1 MQSNDSLPIPA
12 AVGGTYAGQLEQS
25 YILPSTKVPALHPF
39 HADEQN
45 HGSIQRLSLRGV
57 EASGKRDVADDVRK
71 YANAVMAFTG
81 LDDIAFGLVIS
92 EWKGVVH
99 AVAEEGPLSTSVKVF
114 GLNSVTDDQ
123 VSAHTDFVLYINPA
137 KQWRDERAKFVLELS
152 PDGESNSVSYDTQLI
167 PEPAVASIVHA
178 FESFMLGLQDEA
190 SDDSKQLLSI
200 TNFPPLSTPSQ
211 IPQDRDETF
220 SVLLHSD
227 FERRAAETPDQP
239 ALDFLHGGHH
249 TILSYAE
256 LDAASNTLAAQILE
270 QLGQPRKLQE
280 GRPDI
285 LPFYLPP
292 SPELYV
298 SYLGVLK
305 SGYGFCPLPLDAPE
319 ERLRDILDDLA
330 PRAVLG
336 SGAPETRPNALH
348 PLAWIDVTQVTQSH
362 SHPDKPP
369 VQINPAD
376 VAYVMYTSGST
387 GKPKGVQIQHHACT
401 CSIRSHAATLPL
413 STNPANPSRWFQ
425 FAASTFD
432 PSIMEIFVT
441 WSSGATLCSADRQ
454 LTLSDLEGT
463 VTALRATVMM
473 TTPSVA
479 SLLRPAKLPTL
490 RSLWTMGEAL
500 TRKVIEN
507 FAVTPAP
514 PHTSTN
520 NGNDGPT
527 GLANAYGPTE
537 ASINCT
543 LFPVPPRFR
552 GSVIGPAL
560 PTSSLFVLDPNT
572 QTPRPVPAGF
582 AGELAIGGPQLSKG
596 YLNRP
601 AETAAAF
608 VDSREYGRLYRTGD
622 RARLVWG
629 EDGNEV
635 FVEFLGRISA
645 GQVKLNGRRAELGEI
660 EGVLAEVPGV
670 KDVAVG
676 VAKKQG
682 GSAQVVALVVL
693 APGQRAGKTVEACRE
708 QARKRL
714 PDFMRPAYVEVV
726 AELPRLPSAKIDRKR
741 VAAIAQEVVEDAAA
755 AQVPVVVQQQHA
767 DSLGCAGAE
776 LFTLVQALIAEAV
789 GTDAAHVQAE
799 ANLFSLGLDSLRSM
813 ALLQRLREKLDVT
826 VSVAEIL
833 RCRTVAGV
841 AALLAEKQADA
852 SPSTAVILGERQRQL
867 EKFARNHKQDCAN
880 YLDLADDEVE
890 AVCPPTAT
898 QSGMLASFVRSLSKD
913 APCRTYIN
921 HSVFEIQ
928 EDADLDK
935 LKSAW
940 ESVLA
945 RHEAFRTVFVP
956 VDDDMAPFAQ
966 CILAPRSSKAQIIWG
981 VGDVLDTSG
990 QHINDALR
998 RIESEISLEDP
1009 PYKLTLLTSPTQRVI
1024 IVSLFHAI
1032 FDGGSF
1038 QLLLDEVDA
1047 EYRGETA
1054 PTRTSLRKAVDMH
1067 HLADHDQHGVF
1078 WSRYLEGLN
1087 PLPFPNLTG
1096 LRPEARTGLPQTHQ
1110 IESTVPLTQ
1119 LRDAAKAMGTSALA
1133 VLQAA
1138 WLVVLSGYTGSADN
1152 VVFGSVISGRFDK
1165 ELEVCMAPTFAT
1177 IPVRTPVTEMESI
1190 TFLEVARKLA
1200 QTNAE
1205 SLGHL
1210 QARIGSI
1217 TSASGQLPYDT
1228 LFAFQEFG
1236 VAGEESSIWKS
1247 INYPPM
1253 ANDFAV
1259 MIEVWPS
1266 SQGAITLKA
1275 TFTDAHLN
1283 QQGAD
1288 VMLAEL
1294 NDILQHILS
1303 HPDQPFV
1310 SGLSAPRASLLSTHP
1325 ASEAELRKVADDTS
1339 LLHSQLESHAR
1350 TNPDATALVFVTALD
1365 PTTEQIT
1372 WTYAELNQRASAFA
1386 AQLRARFGDLR
1397 GVYVPLCLE
1406 KSPALYV
1413 ALLGILKAGGAWC
1426 PVDPFFPARRRHDLI
1441 LRTQAPMVVVDAGKP
1456 DLADG
1461 IPRGVRKIEV
1471 NTLGEWTD
1479 PPALPG
1485 LTAEDA
1491 AATSLLQASPDDPAY
1506 LIWTSGTT
1514 GQPKGVPIHHRA
1526 AVASMTSLQRCVPSN
1541 ADGKQVRCMQFSQF
1555 TFDVFVQ
1562 DLFYTWGLGGAVV
1575 SSSRDN
1581 LLHSFAAL
1589 ATATGATHAHL
1600 TPAFAAGVPRESCPT
1615 LRVVTFI
1622 GEKLP
1627 QHVADDWGAGAGNDD
1642 GGDDDEGRSIIAFNT
1657 YGPAETTVVSTLAQ
1671 FAGPQADKRG
1681 GVAASNVG
1689 VPLPTLGTHVVH
1701 PRDPDRV
1708 VLRGAVGELALS
1720 GPQLAKGYLDTPAKT
1735 AAAFVWSA
1743 GLGCAVYRTGDEVRE
1758 LPDGSIDFVG
1768 RADDL
1773 VKLGGIRVELSEIE
1787 WALRGCEERV
1797 SQVAVQYL
1805 SRPDRVARVVVAYLA
1820 APGLARGKKKELV
1833 VSSSEAAE
1841 VARKAL
1847 EMARLELPEHMIPGV
1862 FLVVKEIPRTR
1873 SAKVDRDAL
1882 RVAYETVDLQAWEE
1896 LLNPSAVPSAVT
1908 HSAAAGRSEA
1918 ELFVMRKIQDLT
1930 GAKVEA
1936 MNRASK
1942 LAALGVDSI
1951 GALRL
1956 AARLKADGYSVS
1968 VADMMASSTVQ
1979 GLVTLVE
1986 KASSKSQEKT
1996 AGDRLQQFHSKW
2008 VPKLQEKGVLGKFQ
2022 VAPALPLQ
2030 ESLLSETMQNAESY
2044 WSNHAFELKGSVEPS
2059 EVLEAW
2065 TQVVHNNDILRTSFF
2080 PTAEFDDLLPDDST
2094 PSFLQVIHDDTLVD
2108 SRQISIAPGTFLDA
2122 AKQRASAIAADR
2134 QQTGFRSPLCA
2145 ITIFSDGFTSTL
2157 MLTLHHAIHDGP
2169 AMQYLFH
2176 DLERACLGRS
2186 ALPRPQ
2192 WRQALSLTPFVSS
2205 QNPQATLDFWKKEL
2219 DVFAGGDARTFPD
2232 LSGRRNTADTKPQ
2245 FLDYVIDLTESV
2257 ASLLELS
2264 RAIGA
2269 GSAVSAVR
2277 AAFGCTLAE
2286 YLESPAVFFGE
2297 TFSDRVIDPQLADA
2311 VGPLISVVPVPFHAE
2326 GSAREAIARQAAV
2339 VDESVKHRHVHPR
2352 TVKRLVNCQM
2362 SQPLYC
2368 AMFAY
2373 HPEDVGQEQ
2382 GESPVWRQLDEFI
2395 PLTVEHP
2402 IALNVEQKGG
2412 KLQCTFSALDS
2423 VMNGDQLELFA
2434 RQVDA
2439 LVSAMVQRPD
2449 HPVADLAEF
2458 FPKSLLSVAEP
2469 EVTDAIVKAPE
2480 LPPTYWLDHW
2490 ANEHPDWV
2498 ALEIASDISE
2508 DGVTSQSWSYRDVSL
2523 MSDRIAAF
2531 ISNNGLF
2538 NQMVAVCMGRSFI
2551 AYATVAAIWKS
2562 GNCYLPVAEDLPLE
2576 RQALLL
2582 RDSGSAMLFTD
2593 KASMSSLPAVSAD
2606 CRVVLVDDE
2615 DFESSLP
2622 QPLTTSPSSHPDDNS
2637 YLLYTSGSSGTPK
2650 GVLVSRGNLSAFTEA
2665 QSDFIC
2671 REVPSTPSLAG
2682 TGKYLAHASRAFDV
2696 HICEMVLAWR
2706 HGLAVVTAPTRAAL
2720 LDDLRLALVSLG
2732 VTHSGFVPSLL
2743 DQAGLE
2749 AKHVPQLRYLGVGGE
2764 KISQRIID
2772 EFAASDAI
2780 SLVNAYGPTEAT
2792 IGISSIN
2799 VSPQTNVR
2807 NIGKVVGNVRAHVFR
2822 PGTTQ
2827 YVKRGQ
2833 AGELCVTGDL
2843 VANGYHQR
2851 PDAKGFVEFD
2861 DGQRMYRTGDMVRL
2875 MADDCIEFLGRSDSQ
2890 AKVRGQRLELE
2901 EVSAAVAK
2909 CAGGA
2914 KVDVT
2919 SLVIPSP
2926 STGRPQLVTFISRAG
2941 MKPAK
2946 ADAAP
2951 PVFVVEE
2958 YREWAPRIVAGCKN
2972 VLPPYMVPSYIVPL
2986 TFIPIQIS
2994 GKADVRKLRAIYE
3007 AIPRAQLVGGKGAA
3021 QAGSVAV
3028 DTPAQRQLNAVETR
3042 VRDVLRTVVPFE
3054 LGEISPATNIFDLGI
3069 DSLNAIDL
3077 SIKLRKA
3084 GFTCSVADVLSRPLL
3099 SQLAEIP
3106 SNVQETQ
3113 AVVAQDHSESRK
3125 KLLALD
3131 AAFRAQNTNPKL
3143 PNAAIQAVRP
3153 CLPLQ
3158 ESLVAS
3164 SLNDDTKSL
3173 YVNHIVLKLAPSIDI
3188 ERLRDAWLDALAD
3201 VDILRTCFEQLDGTI
3216 VQVVL
3221 KPRAVTVP
3229 WDAVSRGS
3237 LSQKQREIS
3246 ADIIENIQVRPPY
3259 RLAITEGLLLISIHH
3274 SLYDAVSMNL
3284 ILGSV
3289 YAHYQGL
3296 SPQQQG
3302 DMEALYTYLLQHDLK
3317 EAQNF
3322 WKQYLQD
3329 FKPSYVSSKPRSE
3342 GQQLRIIEM
3351 ALSTKLSTLSKQASG
3366 AMATLTS
3373 LLEAVLGLT
3382 LAQSV
3387 GTDDVTIG
3395 RVLAGRAI
3403 PVPSA
3408 DTLIAPLVTTIPSR
3422 IRCDG
3427 QSTATVQDVIAA
3439 VHSNSTASLAHQH
3452 TPLRHIQRWAGCST
3466 PLFDVL
3472 YSFSRASSEETPA
3485 YASAWTEQ
3493 EGSGGMAADYPLAI
3507 EVVADASS
3515 DVVTLRAASTDAFG
3529 DEGKTRTLLEN
3540 IDLLVQASA
3549 AADVL
3554 KIADLHI
3561 HGAAR
3566 TTDSAASENQWDEDS
3581 WSSQAHVMRA
3591 AVAQLCGLAEHEVTK
3606 NASFFSLGL
3615 DSVTAIRF
3623 SKALKAAGLRVSSAD
3638 IMKHMSIGALENHLA
3653 LATQP
3658 NEKKQPVEAHQVPLP
3673 IPADVPKE
3681 DVLDVYPCT
3690 PLQTSMITQTLS
3702 SGSGKLYVHHHAA
3715 VLPSTI
3721 DVARLKD
3728 AWTQVVQSTDILR
3741 TSFHAAQSSRQFI
3754 GVVHEAAQP
3763 NWSEVEAAG
3772 SIARAIDDIVA
3783 AAVFPNEA
3791 DFRAPPLRAT
3801 LITSG
3806 EQKVLVI
3813 TLHHALYDGH
3823 SVPLIFADLAAAY
3836 HSQSIGSRP
3845 SFSAAARAI
3854 ATAQQTDNSY
3864 WSRRLAGY
3872 RKAALRDRPGAITDK
3887 LHTLDLALAPAAQDI
3902 LAACAALGI
3911 TLQTAALLAFGKA
3924 LATQLTG
3931 VRDVVFGHVLAGRD
3945 VEGVEDADAVVGP
3958 LFNTVPFRL
3967 RLEGLLATN
3976 GAVAGEIQREQAEGR
3991 SGQHEGLGEVTK
4003 AWRKATGETSER
4015 LFDALFVFT
4024 KTAPPPSEGDEEE
4037 LFRPWKPA
4045 DGENEFVPDDA
4056 DYPLNFEFEQGPSQ
4070 LVVRA
4075 SCRDRHLDRAGLQA
4089 FVAIFE
4095 AALEDVLTR
4104 PDRAAVAFPPA
4115 LKDLPVAAERVE
4127 KLDEG
4132 YEDVVPGHDLDAVR
4146 DVLAEVTQVPRE
4158 EIELSSNVYALGLD
4172 SIAAIQVV
4180 AFCRERG
4187 VAVSVTDILQGGT
4200 LGGIVRTLRQKK
4212 QKQKKAAAAAA
4223 AVDPSSSS
4231 SAKPKELV
4239 SRAVRFA
4246 AIDLLA
4252 VDPAA
4257 VEYVLPCLSGQV
4269 YHLAGWHNSGR
4280 TLFEPTW
4287 AFAARTKVDPER
4299 LKDAWWR
4306 LRQRHAI
4313 LRTCFAA
4320 VAGENVVQVAL
4331 KPEAV
4336 VRDYGFRQIETQDEF
4351 VPAVVEEVKAIAAK
4365 PSDLFTPPVC
4375 LCLLRSVEKDAVL
4388 LTFNHAT
4395 YDAWTMPLLLAELAA
4410 LYAGKDVLAPAP
4422 AFADFIAH
4430 ALSTTSD
4437 TQAAAAVQQH
4447 WQSYLRPASPTIL
4460 GSSSSPSSSSNTS
4473 TSSLPRQ
4480 TFVLLPSAIRGLTS
4494 LDTRCRQAGVALH
4507 ATLLLA
4513 IARVLARRTAAPN
4526 PTFGL
4531 YQVGRSGAF
4540 PRIDALSGPTLNLL
4554 PLVVRDALNI
4564 SAARGARGIQEDL
4577 GARLEYEQVDLR
4589 GVVDRS
4595 VEGGWRALGNVC
4607 VNLLWQRSPAAGGE
4621 KEGLE
4626 GVGLQL
4632 EPLRIGVPTDFAPK
4646 EKVLGR
4652 TAVDG
4657 IDGGWLRRENNLFVD
4672 VGRNEETD
4680 AIDVGVRYEGDGLAE
4695 AEIEWLVR
4703 EVAEELGRLV
4713 GAL

>member
-1 MQSNDSLPIPA
+1 MQSNGSLPIPE
-12 AVGGTYAGQLEQS
+12 AVGGTYAGQLEES
-25 YILPSTKVPALHPF
+25 YILPSTRVPALHPF
-39 HADEQN
+39 HSDEQN
-45 HGSIQRLSLRGV
+45 HGSIQRQSLRGI
-57 EASGKRDVADDVRK
+57 EALGKRDVADDVRK

-81 LDDIAFGLVIS
+81 LDDVAFGLVIG
-92 EWKGVVH
+92 EWKGVGH
-99 AVAEEGPLSTSVKVF
+99 AVAEEGPSSTSVKVF
-114 GLNSVTDDQ
+114 SLKPAADDQ
-123 VSAHTDFVLYINPA
+123 VSAHTDFVLHFNA
-137 KQWRDERAKFVLELS
+137 STQDQQWGDEKAKFVLELS
-152 PDGESNSVSYDTQLI
+152 PNGESDSVSYDTQLI
-167 PEPAVASIVHA
+167 PEPAIVSIVHG
-178 FESFMLGLQDEA
+178 FESFMYEETV
-190 SDDSKQLLSI
+190 DDIKQLLSI
-200 TNFPPLSTPSQ
+200 TNFPPLTTPPQ
-211 IPQDRDETF
+211 IPQDRDETP

-227 FERRAAETPDQP
+227 FERRAAETPDRP

-256 LDAASNTLAAQILE
+256 LDAAANTLAAQILE
-270 QLGQPRKLQE
+270 KLGQPRTGQE

-292 SPELYV
+292 SPELYI

-336 SGAPETRPNALH
+336 SGAAETRHNALH
-348 PLAWIDVTQVTQSH
+348 PLAWIDVTQVTQQTRA
-362 SHPDKPP
+362 HPAKPQA
-369 VQINPAD
+369 QINPAD

-413 STNPANPSRWFQ
+413 STNPDKPSRWFQ

-463 VTALRATVMM
+463 VTALGATVMM

-479 SLLRPAKLPTL
+479 ALLRPAKLPTL

-507 FAVTPAP
+507 FAAATA
-514 PHTSTN
+514 TAGSDS
-520 NGNDGPT
+520 DGPT

-560 PTSSLFVLDPNT
+560 PTSSLFVLDPSST
-572 QTPRPVPAGF
+572 TPRPVPAGF
-582 AGELAIGGPQLSKG
+582 AGELAIGGPQLSAG

-608 VDSREYGRLYRTGD
+608 VDSAAYGRLYRTGD

-629 EDGNEV
+629 EDGRGEV

-676 VAKKQG
+676 VAKH

-693 APGQRAGKTVEACRE
+693 APGCRAGKVVEACRE

-741 VAAIAQEVVEDAAA
+741 VAAIAQEVVEEAAA
-755 AQVPVVVQQQHA
+755 AQAPVAVQQPA
-767 DSLGCAGAE
+767 GSLGAGAE
-776 LFTLVQALIAEAV
+776 LFTLVQGLIAEAV

-813 ALLQRLREKLDVT
+813 ALLQRLREKLDVA

-833 RCRTVAGV
+833 QCRTAAGV

-852 SPSTAVILGERQRQL
+852 SPSTAVVLSERQRQL
-867 EKFARNHKQDCAN
+867 EGFARNHKQDCAN
-880 YLDLADDEVE
+880 YLELADDEVE
-890 AVCPPTAT
+890 AVYPPTAT

-966 CILAPRSSKAQIIWG
+966 CILAPHSRKAQITWG
-981 VGDVLDTSG
+981 VGDLPDTSG

-1009 PYKLTLLTSPTQRVI
+1009 PYKLTLLTSQTRRVI

-1067 HLADHDQHGVF
+1067 HFADHDQHGVF
-1078 WSRYLEGLN
+1078 WSRYLEGLS

-1119 LRDAAKAMGTSALA
+1119 LRDAAKVMGTSALA

-1210 QARIGSI
+1210 QAKIGSI

-1266 SQGAITLKA
+1266 SQDAITLKA

-1283 QQGAD
+1283 HQGAD
-1288 VMLAEL
+1288 VMLTEL

-1339 LLHSQLESHAR
+1339 LLHSQLESHAQS
-1350 TNPDATALVFVTALD
+1350 NPDATALVFVTALD
-1365 PTTEQIT
+1365 SSSGRITEQIT
-1372 WTYAELNQRASAFA
+1372 WTYASLDQRASAFA

-1456 DLADG
+1456 ELADG

-1471 NTLGEWTD
+1471 NNLGEWTD

-1491 AATSLLQASPDDPAY
+1491 AATSLLQATPDDPAY

-1589 ATATGATHAHL
+1589 ATATHATHAHL
-1600 TPAFAAGVPRESCPT
+1600 TPAFAAGVPRKSCPT

-1627 QHVADDWGAGAGNDD
+1627 QHVADDWGAGAGN
-1642 GGDDDEGRSIIAFNT
+1642 EGRSGSSIVAFNT

-1671 FAGPQADKRG
+1671 FAGPGADADGR
-1681 GVAASNVG
+1681 VAASNVG
-1689 VPLPTLGTHVVH
+1689 TALPTLGTHVVH

-1735 AAAFVWSA
+1735 AAAFVWSK

-1820 APGLARGKKKELV
+1820 APRLARGKKELV
-1833 VSSSEAAE
+1833 VLGPQAAE

-1873 SAKVDRDAL
+1873 SAKVDRDTL

-1896 LLNPSAVPSAVT
+1896 LLNPSAVASEVAPSP
-1908 HSAAAGRSEA
+1908 SAGRSEA

-1930 GAKVEA
+1930 GAKLEA

-2008 VPKLQEKGVLGKFQ
+2008 APKLQEKEVLGRFQ

-2044 WSNHAFELKGSVEPS
+2044 WSNHAFELKASIEPT

-2065 TQVVHNNDILRTSFF
+2065 TQVVRNNDILRTSFF

-2094 PSFLQVIHDDTLVD
+2094 PSFLQVIHDDTPVD
-2108 SRQISIAPGTFLDA
+2108 SQQISIASGTFLDA

-2145 ITIFSDGFTSTL
+2145 ITIFSDGATSTL

-2186 ALPRPQ
+2186 PPPRPQ
-2192 WRQALSLTPFVSS
+2192 WRQALSLTPFIAS
-2205 QNPQATLDFWKKEL
+2205 QNPQATLDFWKREL

-2232 LSGRRNTADTKPQ
+2232 LSGRRNTAADTKPQ
-2245 FLDYVIDLTESV
+2245 FLDCVIDLTESV

-2264 RAIGA
+2264 RTVGV

-2297 TFSDRVIDPQLADA
+2297 TFSDRVIDPALADA

-2373 HPEDVGQEQ
+2373 HPEDVEEGAK
-2382 GESPVWRQLDEFI
+2382 GESAVWRQLEEFI

-2423 VMNGDQLELFA
+2423 VMNRDHLELFA

-2469 EVTDAIVKAPE
+2469 EVTDAIFKAPE
-2480 LPPTYWLDHW
+2480 LPPTHWLDHW

-2508 DGVTSQSWSYRDVSL
+2508 DGVTSQSWTYREVSL

-2531 ISNNGLF
+2531 INSAGLF
-2538 NQMVAVCMGRSFI
+2538 RQMVAVCMGRSFI

-2593 KASMSSLPAVSAD
+2593 TASMSSLPAVSAD

-2622 QPLTTSPSSHPDDNS
+2622 QPLTTSPASHPDDNS

-2720 LDDLRLALVSLG
+2720 LDDLRLALVKLG
-2732 VTHSGFVPSLL
+2732 VTHSGFVLSLL

-2749 AKHVPQLRYLGVGGE
+2749 ARHVPQLRYLGVGGE

-2851 PDAKGFVEFD
+2851 PDAKGFVEFE
-2861 DGQRMYRTGDMVRL
+2861 GQRMYRTGDMVRL

-2941 MKPAK
+2941 MRPAR

-2958 YREWAPRIVAGCKN
+2958 YREWAPKIVAGCKN
-2972 VLPPYMVPSYIVPL
+2972 VLPPYMVPSYIIPL

-3028 DTPAQRQLNAVETR
+3028 DAPAQRQLNAVETR

-3054 LGEISPATNIFDLGI
+3054 LSEISPSTNIFDLGI

-3106 SNVQETQ
+3106 SSGQETQ
-3113 AVVAQDHSESRK
+3113 AVAAQDNSESRK

-3188 ERLRDAWLDALAD
+3188 QRLRDAWLDALSD

-3221 KPRAVTVP
+3221 KPRAVALP
-3229 WDAVSRGS
+3229 WENISHGP
-3237 LSQKQREIS
+3237 LSEKQKEIS
-3246 ADIIENIQVRPPY
+3246 ADIIDNIQVLPPY
-3259 RLAITEGLLLISIHH
+3259 RLATTEGLLLISIHH

-3289 YAHYQGL
+3289 YAHYEGL

-3317 EAQNF
+3317 EAENF
-3322 WKQYLQD
+3322 WKQYLQG
-3329 FKPSYVSSKPRSE
+3329 FRPSYVSSKPRSE
-3342 GQQLRIIEM
+3342 GQQLRIVEM
-3351 ALSTKLSTLSKQASG
+3351 ALSTKLSALSKQASR

-3427 QSTATVQDVIAA
+3427 QSAATVQDVIAA
-3439 VHSNSTASLAHQH
+3439 VHNNSTASLAHQH
-3452 TPLRHIQRWAGCST
+3452 TPLRHIQRWAGCAT

-3485 YASAWTEQ
+3485 YANAWTEQ

-3507 EVVADASS
+3507 EVVADSSS

-3549 AADVL
+3549 GADGL

-3566 TTDSAASENQWDEDS
+3566 ATDSTASEHQWDEDT
-3581 WSSQAHVMRA
+3581 WSTQAKVMRA
-3591 AVAQLCGLAEHEVTK
+3591 AIAQLCGLPEHEVTK

-3623 SKALKAAGLRVSSAD
+3623 SKALKATGLRVSSAD
-3638 IMKHMSIGALENHLA
+3638 IMKHMSIGALENHLT

-3658 NEKKQPVEAHQVPLP
+3658 NEKRQPVEAHQVPLP

-3681 DVLDVYPCT
+3681 DVADVYPCT
-3690 PLQTSMITQTLS
+3690 PLQASMITQTLS
-3702 SGSGKLYVHHHAA
+3702 LPTGKLYVHHHAA
-3715 VLPSTI
+3715 ALPSTI
-3721 DVARLKD
+3721 DVTRLKD

-3754 GVVHEAAQP
+3754 GVVHKAAQP
-3763 NWSEVEAAG
+3763 NWVEVEAAG
-3772 SIARAIDDIVA
+3772 SIARAIDDVVA

-3836 HSQSIGSRP
+3836 HSQSITSRP

-3854 ATAQQTDNSY
+3854 ATAQQTQGNENSY

-3872 RKAALRDRPGAITDK
+3872 RKAALRDRPGSSADDNGGK
-3887 LHTLDLALAPAAQDI
+3887 LHTIDLALAPASQSI

-3924 LATQLTG
+3924 LAAQLAG

-3976 GAVAGEIQREQAEGR
+3976 GAVAGGIQREQAEGR
-3991 SGQHEGLGEVTK
+3991 VGQHVGLGEVTK
-4003 AWRKATGETSER
+4003 LWRKETGETSER

-4024 KTAPPPSEGDEEE
+4024 KTAPPPSEGYEEE

-4045 DGENEFVPDDA
+4045 DGDNEFLPDDA
-4056 DYPLNFEFEQGPSQ
+4056 DYPLNFEFEQGAQQ

-4115 LKDLPVAAERVE
+4115 LKDLPVAAERVK
-4127 KLDEG
+4127 KLEDG
-4132 YEDVVPGHDLDAVR
+4132 FEDVLPGPVLDAVR
-4146 DVLAEVTQVPRE
+4146 DGLAEVTQVPRE
-4158 EIELSSNVYALGLD
+4158 EIELASNVYALGLD

-4212 QKQKKAAAAAA
+4212 KQKKAAAAA
-4223 AVDPSSSS
+4223 VDPSS

-4287 AFAARTKVDPER
+4287 AFVARAPVDPER

-4336 VRDYGFRQIETQDEF
+4336 ERDYGFREIETQGEF
-4351 VPAVVEEVKAIAAK
+4351 VRAVVEEVKAIAAR
-4365 PSDLFTPPVC
+4365 PSDLFTPPVR
-4375 LCLLRSVEKDAVL
+4375 LCLLRSAEKDAVL

-4437 TQAAAAVQQH
+4437 TQAAAAAVQQH
-4447 WQSYLRPASPTIL
+4447 WQNYLRPASPTIL
-4460 GSSSSPSSSSNTS
+4460 GSSSSSSSTS
-4473 TSSLPRQ
+4473 TSLPRQ
-4480 TFVLLPSAIRGLTS
+4480 TFVLIPSAIRNLAS
-4494 LDTRCRQAGVALH
+4494 LDQRCRQSGVALH

-4554 PLVVRDALNI
+4554 PLVVRDAVNI
-4564 SAARGARGIQEDL
+4564 AAAEGARGIQEDL
-4577 GARLEYEQVDLR
+4577 GGRLEFEQVDLR

-4595 VEGGWRALGNVC
+4595 VEGGWGRLGNVC
-4607 VNLLWQRSPAAGGE
+4607 VNLLWQRSPAAAAAAGGE
-4621 KEGLE
+4621 NGGEGLE
-4626 GVGLQL
+4626 L

-4680 AIDVGVRYEGDGLAE
+4680 AIDVGVRYEGEALEE
-4695 AEIEWLVR
+4695 AEIEGLVR
-4703 EVAEELGRLV
+4703 EMAEELGRLV
-4713 GAL
+4713 DAL

>member
-1 MQSNDSLPIPA
+1 
-12 AVGGTYAGQLEQS
+12 
-25 YILPSTKVPALHPF
+25 
-39 HADEQN
+39 
-45 HGSIQRLSLRGV
+45 
-57 EASGKRDVADDVRK
+57 
-71 YANAVMAFTG
+71 
-81 LDDIAFGLVIS
+81 
-92 EWKGVVH
+92 
-99 AVAEEGPLSTSVKVF
+99 
-114 GLNSVTDDQ
+114 
-123 VSAHTDFVLYINPA
+123 
-137 KQWRDERAKFVLELS
+137 
-152 PDGESNSVSYDTQLI
+152 
-167 PEPAVASIVHA
+167 
-178 FESFMLGLQDEA
+178 MLGLEDEI
-190 SDDSKQLLSI
+190 SDDNKQLLSI
-200 TNFPPLSTPSQ
+200 TNFPPLTTPPQ
-211 IPQDRDETF
+211 IPQDGNETP

-227 FERRAAETPDQP
+227 FERRAAETPDRP

-256 LDAASNTLAAQILE
+256 LDAAANTLAAEILE
-270 QLGQPRKLQE
+270 KLGQPRKQ
-280 GRPDI
+280 PDI

-292 SPELYV
+292 SPELYI

-336 SGAPETRPNALH
+336 SGAAATRPNALH
-348 PLAWIDVTQVTQSH
+348 PLAWIDVTQVTQKKTPD
-362 SHPDKPP
+362 HPTAKPQT
-369 VQINPAD
+369 QINSAD

-413 STNPANPSRWFQ
+413 STNAAKPSRWFQ

-441 WSSGATLCSADRQ
+441 WSSGATLCSAARQ
-454 LTLSDLEGT
+454 LALSDLEGT
-463 VTALRATVMM
+463 ATALAATVMM
-473 TTPSVA
+473 ATPSVA
-479 SLLRPAKLPTL
+479 ALLRLARLPAL

-500 TRKVIEN
+500 TRKVVEN
-507 FAVTPAP
+507 FAAASTTT
-514 PHTSTN
+514 TSP
-520 NGNDGPT
+520 NGNDVDGGPI

-543 LFPVPPRFR
+543 LLPVPPSFR
-552 GSVIGPAL
+552 GSVIGAPL
-560 PTSSLFVLDPNT
+560 PTSSLFVLDPASTN
-572 QTPRPVPAGF
+572 PVPAGF
-582 AGELAIGGPQLSKG
+582 AGELAIGGPQLSAG

-608 VDSREYGRLYRTGD
+608 VESEAFGRVYRTGD

-629 EDGNEV
+629 QGGEV

-660 EGVLAEVPGV
+660 EGVVAGV
-670 KDVAVG
+670 EGVRDVAVG
-676 VAKKQG
+676 VATQG
-682 GSAQVVALVVL
+682 GSAQVVVALVVL
-693 APGQRAGKTVEACRE
+693 APGCRAGRTVEACRE

-755 AQVPVVVQQQHA
+755 AVAAQAQAPAGVTQAV
-767 DSLGCAGAE
+767 DGGSLGAGSE
-776 LFTLVQALIAEAV
+776 LFTLVQGLIAEAV
-789 GTDAAHVQAE
+789 GTDAARVRAE

-813 ALLQRLREKLDVT
+813 ALLQRLREELDVS

-833 RCRTVAGV
+833 QCRTAAGV
-841 AALLAEKQADA
+841 AALLAEKQANA
-852 SPSTAVILGERQRQL
+852 SSSTAGANVVVLGERQRQL
-867 EKFARNHKQDCAN
+867 ERFARNHKQDCAN

-890 AVCPPTAT
+890 AVYPPTAT

-921 HSVFEIQ
+921 HSVFEVQ

-940 ESVLA
+940 ESVLT

-966 CILAPRSSKAQIIWG
+966 CILAPHSTKAQITWG
-981 VGDVLDTSG
+981 VGDLPDTSG

-998 RIESEISLEDP
+998 GIESDISLEDP
-1009 PYKLTLLTSPTQRVI
+1009 AYRLTLLTSPTQRVI

-1054 PTRTSLRKAVDMH
+1054 PPRTSVRKAVDMH
-1067 HLADHDQHGVF
+1067 HLADHDQHGAF

-1138 WLVVLSGYTGSADN
+1138 WLVVLSGYTGSANN

-1165 ELEVCMAPTFAT
+1165 DLEVCMAPTFAT

-1190 TFLEVARKLA
+1190 TFVEVARKLA

-1210 QARIGSI
+1210 QAKIGSI

-1283 QQGAD
+1283 LQGAD
-1288 VMLAEL
+1288 VMLTEL

-1325 ASEAELRKVADDTS
+1325 ASEAELQRVADDTS

-1350 TNPDATALVFVTALD
+1350 TNPAATALVFVTALD
-1365 PTTEQIT
+1365 PTIEQIT
-1372 WTYAELNQRASAFA
+1372 WTYAELDRRAAAFA

-1413 ALLGILKAGGAWC
+1413 ELLGVLKAGGAWC
-1426 PVDPFFPARRRHDLI
+1426 PVDPFFPARRRRDLI
-1441 LRTQAPMVVVDAGKP
+1441 LRTKAPMVVVDAGKP
-1456 DLADG
+1456 ELADG

-1479 PPALPG
+1479 PPALPL
-1485 LTAEDA
+1485 LTTTTADDE
-1491 AATSLLQASPDDPAY
+1491 AATALLQASPDDPAY

-1526 AVASMTSLQRCVPSN
+1526 AVASMTSLQRLVP
-1541 ADGKQVRCMQFSQF
+1541 DGGKQVRCMQFSQF

-1575 SSSRDN
+1575 SSTRAT

-1600 TPAFAAGVPRESCPT
+1600 TPAFAAGVPRKSCPT

-1627 QHVADDWGAGAGNDD
+1627 QHVADDWGGNDDDD
-1642 GGDDDEGRSIIAFNT
+1642 GGDDDEGSSQGITAFNT
-1657 YGPAETTVVSTLAQ
+1657 YGPAETTVVSTLQQ
-1671 FAGPQADKRG
+1671 FSGPTANQLI
-1681 GVAASNVG
+1681 AASNVG
-1689 VPLPTLGTHVVH
+1689 TALPTLGTHVVH

-1743 GLGCAVYRTGDEVRE
+1743 ALGCALYRTGDEVRE

-1787 WALRGCEERV
+1787 WALMKGAACHGDDVVR
-1797 SQVAVQYL
+1797 QVAVQYL

-1820 APGLARGKKKELV
+1820 APKLGVGSGGGGGLV
-1833 VSSSEAAE
+1833 VLGRRAAE
-1841 VARKAL
+1841 VAGMAL

-1862 FLVVKEIPRTR
+1862 FLVVREIPRTR

-1896 LLNPSAVPSAVT
+1896 MLNPSAVASEAAP
-1908 HSAAAGRSEA
+1908 SAAAGRSEA

-2008 VPKLQEKGVLGKFQ
+2008 APKLQEKGVLGRFQ
-2022 VAPALPLQ
+2022 VTPALPLQ

-2044 WSNHAFELKGSVEPS
+2044 WSNHAFELKASVEPA

-2065 TQVVHNNDILRTSFF
+2065 AQVVRNNDILRTSFF
-2080 PTAEFDDLLPDDST
+2080 PTAEFDGLMPDDST
-2094 PSFLQVIHDDTLVD
+2094 PSFLQVIHDNTPVD
-2108 SRQISIAPGTFLDA
+2108 SKQISISPGSFLDSA
-2122 AKQRASAIAADR
+2122 RKRASAIAADR
-2134 QQTGFRSPLCA
+2134 QQTGFRSPLSA
-2145 ITIFSDGFTSTL
+2145 ITIFDGGATSTL

-2186 ALPRPQ
+2186 SVPRPQ
-2192 WRQALSLTPFVSS
+2192 WRHALSLTPFIASS

-2219 DVFAGGDARTFPD
+2219 DVFSGGGDARTFPD

-2245 FLDYVIDLTESV
+2245 FLDCTINLTESV
-2257 ASLLELS
+2257 SSLLSLS

-2326 GSAREAIARQAAV
+2326 GTAREAMARQAAV
-2339 VDESVKHRHVHPR
+2339 VDESIKHRHVHPR
-2352 TVKRLVNCQM
+2352 TVKRLVNCQP

-2373 HPEDVGQEQ
+2373 HPEDVDE
-2382 GESPVWRQLDEFI
+2382 GEEEEESAVWRQLEGFI
-2395 PLTVEHP
+2395 PLAVEHP
-2402 IALNVEQKGG
+2402 IALNVEQRGG
-2412 KLQCTFSALDS
+2412 KLRCTFSARDS
-2423 VMNGDQLELFA
+2423 VMNRDHLELFA

-2469 EVTDAIVKAPE
+2469 EVTDAIVAAPK
-2480 LPPTYWLDHW
+2480 LPPTHWLDHW

-2498 ALEIASDISE
+2498 ALEIASHISE
-2508 DGVTSQSWSYRDVSL
+2508 DGVVSQSWTYREVSL

-2531 ISNNGLF
+2531 ISSNGLF

-2551 AYATVAAIWKS
+2551 AYATVAGIWKS

-2593 KASMSSLPAVSAD
+2593 TASMSSLPAVSAD
-2606 CRVVLVDDE
+2606 CRVVLVDDP
-2615 DFESSLP
+2615 DFELQLP
-2622 QPLTTSPSSHPDDNS
+2622 PQRLDTAPPPASHPDDHS

-2671 REVPSTPSLAG
+2671 RAVPATRALGGS
-2682 TGKYLAHASRAFDV
+2682 GKYLAHASRAFDV

-2706 HGLAVVTAPTRAAL
+2706 HGLAVVTAPRSML
-2720 LDDLRLALVSLG
+2720 LDDLRLALTSLA

-2749 AKHVPQLRYLGVGGE
+2749 AKHVPRLRYLGVGGE

-2772 EFAASDAI
+2772 EFAKGEGEVA
-2780 SLVNAYGPTEAT
+2780 LVNAYGPTEAT

-2799 VSPQTNVR
+2799 VTPQTNVR

-2827 YVKRGQ
+2827 YVKRAQ

-2843 VANGYHQR
+2843 VANGYHRR
-2851 PDAKGFVEFD
+2851 PDAKGFVEFE
-2861 DGQRMYRTGDMVRL
+2861 GQRMYRTGDMVRL

-2909 CAGGA
+2909 CAGA
-2914 KVDVT
+2914 QVDVT

-2941 MKPAK
+2941 MRPAR

-2951 PVFVVEE
+2951 PVFAVDE
-2958 YREWAPRIVAGCKN
+2958 YREWAPKIVAGCKN
-2972 VLPPYMVPSYIVPL
+2972 VLPPYMVPSYIIPL

-3028 DTPAQRQLNAVETR
+3028 DASAQRQLNAVETR

-3099 SQLAEIP
+3099 SQLALIP
-3106 SNVQETQ
+3106 SNEQETQ
-3113 AVVAQDHSESRK
+3113 AVVARDNSESRK
-3125 KLLALD
+3125 KLLALED
-3131 AAFRAQNTNPKL
+3131 AFRAQNTNPKL

-3188 ERLRDAWLDALAD
+3188 QRLRDAWLDALAD
-3201 VDILRTCFEQLDGTI
+3201 VDVLRTCFEQLDGTI

-3221 KPRAVTVP
+3221 KPRAVALP
-3229 WDAVSRGS
+3229 WEDISGNSS
-3237 LSQKQREIS
+3237 LSGTQKEIS
-3246 ADIIENIQVRPPY
+3246 ADIIENIQIRPPY
-3259 RLAITEGLLLISIHH
+3259 RLATTEGLLMISIHH

-3284 ILGSV
+3284 ILSSV
-3289 YAHYQGL
+3289 YAHYEGL
-3296 SPQQQG
+3296 SLQQQG
-3302 DMEALYTYLLQHDLK
+3302 DMDALYSYLLQHDLK
-3317 EAQNF
+3317 EAEAF
-3322 WKQYLQD
+3322 WKQYLQN
-3329 FKPSYVSSKPRSE
+3329 FRPSYVSSKPRSD
-3342 GQQLRIIEM
+3342 GQQLRIVEM
-3351 ALSTKLSTLSKQASG
+3351 ALSTKLSALSKQASR

-3387 GTDDVTIG
+3387 GTDDVTVG

-3408 DTLIAPLVTTIPSR
+3408 DALIAPLVTTIPSR

-3427 QSTATVQDVIAA
+3427 QSATTVQDVIAA
-3439 VHSNSTASLAHQH
+3439 VHHNSTASLAHQH

-3472 YSFSRASSEETPA
+3472 YSFSRASSEETAA

-3507 EVVADASS
+3507 EVVADSSS
-3515 DVVTLRAASTDAFG
+3515 DNVTLRAASTDAFG

-3549 AADVL
+3549 GADGL

-3566 TTDSAASENQWDEDS
+3566 ASDSAASEQQWDEDT
-3581 WSSQAHVMRA
+3581 WSPQAQVMRA

-3623 SKALKAAGLRVSSAD
+3623 SKALKATGLRVSSAD
-3638 IMKHMSIGALENHLA
+3638 IMKHTSIGALENHLS
-3653 LATQP
+3653 LTTTTQP
-3658 NEKKQPVEAHQVPLP
+3658 DEKKKKPAAELHEIVALP
-3673 IPADVPKE
+3673 IPADVPQD
-3681 DVLDVYPCT
+3681 DVADVYPCT
-3690 PLQTSMITQTLS
+3690 PLQTSMVAQTLS
-3702 SGSGKLYVHHHAA
+3702 SPAGRLYVHHHAA
-3715 VLPSTI
+3715 ALPSAI
-3721 DVARLKD
+3721 DVARLKA
-3728 AWTQVVQSTDILR
+3728 AWTQVVTHTDILR
-3741 TSFHAAQSSRQFI
+3741 TSFHAVPSSRQYI
-3754 GVVHEAAQP
+3754 GVVHKAAQP
-3763 NWSEVEAAG
+3763 NWSEVEAVE

-3783 AAVFPNEA
+3783 AAVFPDEA
-3791 DFRAPPLRAT
+3791 DFRTPPLRAT
-3801 LITSG
+3801 LIKDGG
-3806 EQKVLVI
+3806 EQKKVLVI

-3836 HSQSIGSRP
+3836 HGQSIAGRP

-3854 ATAQQTDNSY
+3854 AAAQQTQGNENSY
-3864 WSRRLAGY
+3864 WSRRLSGY
-3872 RKAALRDRPGAITDK
+3872 RKAPLAIRPGRGASPDDENR
-3887 LHTLDLALAPAAQDI
+3887 LHTLDLALAPATESI
-3902 LAACAALGI
+3902 LAACAALGV

-3924 LATQLTG
+3924 LAAQLVG

-3967 RLEGLLATN
+3967 RLDGLLATN
-3976 GAVAGEIQREQAEGR
+3976 GAVAGEIQREQAEGLR
-3991 SGQHEGLGEVTK
+3991 AGQHVGLGKVTK
-4003 AWRKATGETSER
+4003 AWRRETGETSER

-4024 KTAPPPSEGDEEE
+4024 KTAATSPEGEEEE
-4037 LFRPWKPA
+4037 LFRPWKPEE
-4045 DGENEFVPDDA
+4045 GEEEQFVPDDA
-4056 DYPLNFEFEQGPSQ
+4056 DYPLNFEFEQGPSR
-4070 LVVRA
+4070 LVARA

-4104 PDRAAVAFPPA
+4104 PGRAAVAFPPA
-4115 LKDLPVAAERVE
+4115 LKDLPIVAAAATQVQRE
-4127 KLDEG
+4127 LDDDDG
-4132 YEDVVPGHDLDAVR
+4132 FEDVAPGPDLDAVR
-4146 DVLAEVTQVPRE
+4146 DGLAEVTQVPRDE
-4158 EIELSSNVYALGLD
+4158 VELAANVYALGLD

-4187 VAVSVTDILQGGT
+4187 VVVSVTDILQGGT
-4200 LGGIVRTLRQKK
+4200 LGGIVRTLRQRKT
-4212 QKQKKAAAAAA
+4212 KQKKAA
-4223 AVDPSSSS
+4223 VQRRSSK
-4231 SAKPKELV
+4231 AELV
-4239 SRAVRFA
+4239 GRAVRFA

-4299 LKDAWWR
+4299 LKDAWWM

-4313 LRTCFAA
+4313 LRTCFAV
-4320 VAGENVVQVAL
+4320 VAGENAVQVAL

-4336 VRDYGFRQIETQDEF
+4336 ERDYGFRQLDARKGDEF
-4351 VPAVVEEVKAIAAK
+4351 VPAVVEEVKAIAAR
-4365 PSDLFTPPVC
+4365 PSDLFTPPVR
-4375 LCLLRSVEKDAVL
+4375 LCLMRSAGKDAVL

-4395 YDAWTMPLLLAELAA
+4395 YDAWTMPLLLAELAE
-4410 LYAGKDVLAPAP
+4410 LYSGKELPPVP

-4430 ALSTTSD
+4430 ALSTSGE
-4437 TQAAAAVQQH
+4437 QAAAVRQH
-4447 WQSYLRPASPTIL
+4447 WQQYLRPASATIL
-4460 GSSSSPSSSSNTS
+4460 GSSNQTTTTTTTS
-4473 TSSLPRQ
+4473 SSLPRQ
-4480 TFVLLPSAIRGLTS
+4480 TFVTSLSAIRNLAA
-4494 LDTRCRQAGVALH
+4494 LDQRCRQSGVALH
-4507 ATLLLA
+4507 TTLLLA
-4513 IARVLARRTAAPN
+4513 IARVLARHTAAPN

-4531 YQVGRSGAF
+4531 YQVGRSGSF

-4554 PLVVRDALNI
+4554 PLVVRDALTV
-4564 SAARGARGIQEDL
+4564 SAAEGARGIQEDL
-4577 GARLEYEQVDLR
+4577 GRRLEWEQVHLR

-4595 VEGGWRALGNVC
+4595 VEGGWKGLGNVC
-4607 VNLLWQRSPAAGGE
+4607 VNLLWQRGPPAGE
-4621 KEGLE
+4621 KVGRGQQGL
-4626 GVGLQL
+4626 GL

-4646 EKVLGR
+4646 EKVRGR

-4657 IDGGWLRRENNLFVD
+4657 IDGGWLRRENSLFVD

-4680 AIDVGVRYEGDGLAE
+4680 AIDVGVRYEGGALGE
-4695 AEIEWLVR
+4695 AEIEGLVR
-4703 EVAEELGRLV
+4703 EVAEELVRLV
-4713 GAL
+4713 DAL

>member
-1 MQSNDSLPIPA
+1 
-12 AVGGTYAGQLEQS
+12 
-25 YILPSTKVPALHPF
+25 
-39 HADEQN
+39 
-45 HGSIQRLSLRGV
+45 
-57 EASGKRDVADDVRK
+57 
-71 YANAVMAFTG
+71 
-81 LDDIAFGLVIS
+81 
-92 EWKGVVH
+92 
-99 AVAEEGPLSTSVKVF
+99 
-114 GLNSVTDDQ
+114 
-123 VSAHTDFVLYINPA
+123 
-137 KQWRDERAKFVLELS
+137 
-152 PDGESNSVSYDTQLI
+152 
-167 PEPAVASIVHA
+167 
-178 FESFMLGLQDEA
+178 MLGLE
-190 SDDSKQLLSI
+190 DDRKQMLSI
-200 TNFPPLSTPSQ
+200 TNFPPLTTPPQ
-211 IPQDRDETF
+211 IPQDGIQTP

-227 FERRAAETPDQP
+227 FERRAAETPDRP

-256 LDAASNTLAAQILE
+256 LDAAANTLAAEILE
-270 QLGQPRKLQE
+270 KLGQPRKQ
-280 GRPDI
+280 PDI

-292 SPELYV
+292 SPELYI

-336 SGAPETRPNALH
+336 SGAAETRPNALH
-348 PLAWIDVTQVTQSH
+348 SLAWIDVTQVVTQQMPA
-362 SHPDKPP
+362 HPAQPP
-369 VQINPAD
+369 IQINPAD
-376 VAYVMYTSGST
+376 VAYIMYTSGST

-413 STNPANPSRWFQ
+413 STNPDKPSRWFQ

-463 VTALRATVMM
+463 VTALGATVMM

-507 FAVTPAP
+507 FAAVTPASP
-514 PHTSTN
+514 PTPSPTTN
-520 NGNDGPT
+520 VDGDGPL

-560 PTSSLFVLDPNT
+560 PTSSLFVLDPASS
-572 QTPRPVPAGF
+572 TPTPVPAGF

-608 VDSREYGRLYRTGD
+608 VESEAFGRVYRTGD

-629 EDGNEV
+629 EGGEV

-660 EGVLAEVPGV
+660 EGVVAGVEGV

-676 VAKKQG
+676 VAKQ

-693 APGQRAGKTVEACRE
+693 APGCRAGRTVEACRE
-708 QARKRL
+708 QARKLL

-755 AQVPVVVQQQHA
+755 QAPAVSQPVG
-767 DSLGCAGAE
+767 SLGAGSE
-776 LFTLVQALIAEAV
+776 LFTLVQGLIAEAV
-789 GTDAAHVQAE
+789 GTDAAQVPAE

-813 ALLQRLREKLDVT
+813 ALLQRLREKLDVS

-833 RCRTVAGV
+833 QCRTAAGV
-841 AALLAEKQADA
+841 AALLAEKQADV
-852 SPSTAVILGERQRQL
+852 SPSTAVVLGERQRQL

-880 YLDLADDEVE
+880 YLDLANDEVE
-890 AVCPPTAT
+890 AVYPPTAT

-921 HSVFEIQ
+921 HSLFEIQ

-940 ESVLA
+940 ESVLT

-966 CILAPRSSKAQIIWG
+966 CILAPHSSKVQITWG
-981 VGDVLDTSG
+981 VGDVPDTSG
-990 QHINDALR
+990 QNINDALG
-998 RIESEISLEDP
+998 RIESEISLEEP
-1009 PYKLTLLTSPTQRVI
+1009 PYRLTLLTSPTQRVI

-1047 EYRGETA
+1047 EYRGKTA
-1054 PTRTSLRKAVDMH
+1054 PVRTSLRKAVDMH
-1067 HLADHDQHGVF
+1067 HLANHDQHGVF

-1177 IPVRTPVTEMESI
+1177 IPVRTPVTEMSSI
-1190 TFLEVARKLA
+1190 TFVEVARKLS

-1210 QARIGSI
+1210 QAKIGSI

-1288 VMLAEL
+1288 VMLTEL
-1294 NDILQHILS
+1294 NDILHHILS

-1310 SGLSAPRASLLSTHP
+1310 SGLSAPRASLISTHP

-1339 LLHSQLESHAR
+1339 LLHSQLESHAW
-1350 TNPDATALVFVTALD
+1350 TNPSATALVFVTGLE
-1365 PTTEQIT
+1365 PSIEQIT
-1372 WTYAELNQRASAFA
+1372 WSYSELNQRASAFA

-1413 ALLGILKAGGAWC
+1413 TLLGILKAGGAWC
-1426 PVDPFFPARRRHDLI
+1426 PIDPFFPARRRHDLI

-1456 DLADG
+1456 ELLADG
-1461 IPRGVRKIEV
+1461 SIPRGVRKIEV

-1479 PPALPG
+1479 PAALPG
-1485 LTAEDA
+1485 LTTEEEA
-1491 AATSLLQASPDDPAY
+1491 ASLQPTPDSPAY

-1526 AVASMTSLQRCVPSN
+1526 AVASMTSLQRLVPASSTTPL
-1541 ADGKQVRCMQFSQF
+1541 RCMQFSQF

-1575 SSSRDN
+1575 SAARDVM
-1581 LLHSFAAL
+1581 LYSFAAL
-1589 ATATGATHAHL
+1589 ATATHATHAHL
-1600 TPAFAAGVPRESCPT
+1600 TPAFAAGVPRASCPT

-1627 QHVADDWGAGAGNDD
+1627 QHVADDWSG
-1642 GGDDDEGRSIIAFNT
+1642 EGIVAFNT

-1671 FAGPQADKRG
+1671 FAGPGADSR
-1681 GVAASNVG
+1681 VAASNVG
-1689 VPLPTLGTHVVH
+1689 VALPTLGTHVVN
-1701 PRDPDRV
+1701 PRDPNQL

-1720 GPQLAKGYLDTPAKT
+1720 GPQLARGYLDTPEKT
-1735 AAAFVWSA
+1735 AAAFVWSE

-1787 WALRGCEERV
+1787 WALRGCHSEV
-1797 SQVAVQYL
+1797 AQVAVQYL

-1820 APGLARGKKKELV
+1820 APKLAVGSSELV
-1833 VSSSEAAE
+1833 VMGPQAAE

-1896 LLNPSAVPSAVT
+1896 MLNPSAVASEAVPS
-1908 HSAAAGRSEA
+1908 SAAAGRSEA

-2008 VPKLQEKGVLGKFQ
+2008 APKLQEKGVLGRFQ

-2044 WSNHAFELKGSVEPS
+2044 WSNHAFELKGSVEPA
-2059 EVLEAW
+2059 EVFEAW
-2065 TQVVHNNDILRTSFF
+2065 AQVVRNNDILRTSFF
-2080 PTAEFDDLLPDDST
+2080 PTAEFDDLMPDEST
-2094 PSFLQVIHDDTLVD
+2094 PSFLQVIHDDTPVD
-2108 SRQISIAPGTFLDA
+2108 SKQISISPGSFLDA
-2122 AKQRASAIAADR
+2122 AKKRASAIAADR
-2134 QQTGFRSPLCA
+2134 QQTGFRTPLSA
-2145 ITIFSDGFTSTL
+2145 ITIFDDGATSTL

-2186 ALPRPQ
+2186 SVPRPQ
-2192 WRQALSLTPFVSS
+2192 WRQALSLTPFIAA
-2205 QNPQATLDFWKKEL
+2205 QNPQATLAFWKKEL
-2219 DVFAGGDARTFPD
+2219 DIFSGGDARTFPD
-2232 LSGRRNTADTKPQ
+2232 LSGRRNTAADTKPQ
-2245 FLDYVIDLTESV
+2245 FLDCTIDLTESV
-2257 ASLLELS
+2257 SSLLALS
-2264 RAIGA
+2264 RTIGA

-2352 TVKRLVNCQM
+2352 TVKRLVNCQP

-2373 HPEDVGQEQ
+2373 HPEDVEEGVVQ
-2382 GESPVWRQLDEFI
+2382 GKEESAVWRQLDEFI

-2402 IALNVEQKGG
+2402 IALNVEQRGG
-2412 KLQCTFSALDS
+2412 RLQCTFSALDS
-2423 VMNGDQLELFA
+2423 VMNRDHLELFA

-2439 LVSAMVQRPD
+2439 LVTAMVQRPD

-2480 LPPTYWLDHW
+2480 LPPTHWLDHW
-2490 ANEHPDWV
+2490 ADEHPDWV

-2508 DGVTSQSWSYRDVSL
+2508 DGVASQSWTYNDVSL

-2531 ISNNGLF
+2531 ISRAGLF
-2538 NQMVAVCMGRSFI
+2538 RQMVAVCMGRSFI

-2593 KASMSSLPAVSAD
+2593 TASMSSLPAVSAD

-2622 QPLTTSPSSHPDDNS
+2622 ASRLEQQQQPSNSHPDDNS

-2671 REVPSTPSLAG
+2671 REVPDTRRLGG

-2720 LDDLRLALVSLG
+2720 LDDLRLALVKLG

-2749 AKHVPQLRYLGVGGE
+2749 AQHVPQLRYLGVGGE

-2772 EFAASDAI
+2772 EFAKSKEVA
-2780 SLVNAYGPTEAT
+2780 LVNAYGPTEAT

-2799 VSPQTNVR
+2799 VTLQTNVR

-2822 PGTTQ
+2822 PGTTA

-2851 PDAKGFVEFD
+2851 PDAKGFVEYE
-2861 DGQRMYRTGDMVRL
+2861 GERMYRTGDMVRL

-2909 CAGGA
+2909 CAGA
-2914 KVDVT
+2914 QVDVT

-2941 MKPAK
+2941 MKPAR

-2972 VLPPYMVPSYIVPL
+2972 VLPPYMVPSYIIPL

-3028 DTPAQRQLNAVETR
+3028 DASAQRQLNAAETR

-3054 LGEISPATNIFDLGI
+3054 PGEISPATNIFDLGI

-3106 SNVQETQ
+3106 SSGQETQ
-3113 AVVAQDHSESRK
+3113 AVVAQDNSESRK
-3125 KLLALD
+3125 KLQALD
-3131 AAFRAQNTNPKL
+3131 AAFRAQNNNPKL
-3143 PNAAIQAVRP
+3143 PNASIQAIRP

-3188 ERLRDAWLDALAD
+3188 RRLRDSWLDSLAD

-3221 KPRAVTVP
+3221 KPRAVALP
-3229 WDAVSRGS
+3229 WNDISHGS
-3237 LSQKQREIS
+3237 LSEKQKEIS

-3259 RLAITEGLLLISIHH
+3259 RLATTEGLLMISIHH

-3284 ILGSV
+3284 ILSSV
-3289 YAHYQGL
+3289 YAHYEGL

-3317 EAQNF
+3317 EAETF

-3329 FKPSYVSSKPRSE
+3329 FRPSYISSKPRSE
-3342 GQQLRIIEM
+3342 GQQLRIVELS
-3351 ALSTKLSTLSKQASG
+3351 LSTKLSSLSKQASR

-3403 PVPSA
+3403 PVPSTDA
-3408 DTLIAPLVTTIPSR
+3408 LIAPLVTTIPSR

-3427 QSTATVQDVIAA
+3427 QSAATVQDVIAA
-3439 VHSNSTASLAHQH
+3439 VHNNSTASLAHQH

-3472 YSFSRASSEETPA
+3472 YSFSRAASEEIPA

-3507 EVVADASS
+3507 EVVADSSS

-3549 AADVL
+3549 AADGL

-3566 TTDSAASENQWDEDS
+3566 TTNSAASDNQWDEDT
-3581 WSSQAHVMRA
+3581 WSPQAQVMRA
-3591 AVAQLCGLAEHEVTK
+3591 SVAQLCGLPQHEVTK

-3638 IMKHMSIGALENHLA
+3638 IMKHTSIGALENHLS

-3658 NEKKQPVEAHQVPLP
+3658 IEKKKSVEAPEAALP

-3681 DVLDVYPCT
+3681 DVADVYPCT
-3690 PLQTSMITQTLS
+3690 PLQASMITQTLS
-3702 SGSGKLYVHHHAA
+3702 SPTGKLYVHHHAA
-3715 VLPSTI
+3715 ALPSTI

-3728 AWTQVVQSTDILR
+3728 AWTQVVTHTDILR
-3741 TSFHAAQSSRQFI
+3741 TSFHAVPSSRQYI
-3754 GVVHEAAQP
+3754 GVVHKAAQP
-3763 NWSEVEAAG
+3763 NWIEVEDAQ
-3772 SIARAIDDIVA
+3772 SITGAIDNIVA
-3783 AAVFPNEA
+3783 AAVFPAES
-3791 DFRAPPLRAT
+3791 DFHAPPLRAT
-3801 LITSG
+3801 LITAGGG
-3806 EQKVLVI
+3806 EQKEKEKVLVI

-3836 HSQSIGSRP
+3836 HGQSIAASRP
-3845 SFSAAARAI
+3845 SFSAVACAI
-3854 ATAQQTDNSY
+3854 ASAQQQGEHVY

-3872 RKAALRDRPGAITDK
+3872 RKAALRDRPGASSDNGDK
-3887 LHTLDLALAPAAQDI
+3887 LHTLDLALAPPSQSI
-3902 LAACAALGI
+3902 LAACASLGI

-3924 LATQLTG
+3924 LAAQLVG

-3976 GAVAGEIQREQAEGR
+3976 GAVAGQIQREQAESR
-3991 SGQHEGLGEVTK
+3991 SGQHVGLSEVTK
-4003 AWRKATGETSER
+4003 SWRKDTGETSER

-4024 KTAPPPSEGDEEE
+4024 KTAPPPPPSEGEEQ
-4037 LFRPWKPA
+4037 LFRPWQP
-4045 DGENEFVPDDA
+4045 ENDSLPDDDVA
-4056 DYPLNFEFEQGPSQ
+4056 DYPLNFEFEQGSSHL
-4070 LVVRA
+4070 LVHA
-4075 SCRDRHLDRAGLQA
+4075 SSRDRHLDRAGLQA

-4104 PDRAAVAFPPA
+4104 PDRAAVAFPPK
-4115 LKDLPVAAERVE
+4115 LKDLPVAAERVAKE
-4127 KLDEG
+4127 LEEDG
-4132 YEDVVPGHDLDAVR
+4132 GFEDVLPGPDLDAVR
-4146 DVLAEVTQVPRE
+4146 DGLAEVTQVPRD
-4158 EIELSSNVYALGLD
+4158 EIALVSNVYALGLD

-4187 VAVSVTDILQGGT
+4187 VVVSVTDILQGGT
-4200 LGGIVRTLRQKK
+4200 LGGIVRTLRQKT
-4212 QKQKKAAAAAA
+4212 QKKAAAAAA
-4223 AVDPSSSS
+4223 AAVELSSSS
-4231 SAKPKELV
+4231 SSPAKPEELV
-4239 SRAVRFA
+4239 SRPVRFA

-4287 AFAARTKVDPER
+4287 AFAARTAVDPER
-4299 LKDAWWR
+4299 LQDAWAQ
-4306 LRQRHAI
+4306 LRRRHAI

-4320 VAGENVVQVAL
+4320 VAGGENVVQVAL

-4336 VRDYGFRQIETQDEF
+4336 ERDYGFRAIETEGEF
-4351 VPAVVEEVKAIAAK
+4351 VPAVVEEVKAIAAR
-4365 PSDLFTPPVC
+4365 PSDLFTPPVRM
-4375 LCLLRSVEKDAVL
+4375 CLLRSKEAGGRDAVL

-4410 LYAGKDVLAPAP
+4410 LYAGKDNVLAPAP

-4430 ALSTTSD
+4430 ALSTSSSD
-4437 TQAAAAVQQH
+4437 MQAVQQH
-4447 WQSYLRPASPTIL
+4447 WQQYLQPASPTIF
-4460 GSSSSPSSSSNTS
+4460 GTSSSSSSSLNPR
-4473 TSSLPRQ
+4473 SLPRQ
-4480 TFVLLPSAIRGLTS
+4480 TFVTSLSAIRGLTS
-4494 LDTRCRQAGVALH
+4494 LDTRCRAAGVALH

-4513 IARVLARRTAAPN
+4513 IARVLARHTNAAN

-4531 YQVGRSGAF
+4531 YQVGRSASF
-4540 PRIDALSGPTLNLL
+4540 SRIEALSGPTLNLL
-4554 PLVVRDALNI
+4554 PMVVRDAVDV
-4564 SAARGARGIQEDL
+4564 SAAEGARRIQEDL
-4577 GARLEYEQVDLR
+4577 GRRLEFEQVDLKAIAER
-4589 GVVDRS
+4589 N
-4595 VEGGWRALGNVC
+4595 GWMGLGNVC
-4607 VNLLWQRSPAAGGE
+4607 VNLLWQRANAAGAAGGE
-4621 KEGLE
+4621 GEEEGLE
-4626 GVGLQL
+4626 L

-4646 EKVLGR
+4646 EKVRGR

-4672 VGRNEETD
+4672 VGRNEEAD
-4680 AIDVGVRYEGDGLAE
+4680 AIDVGVRYEGEALGE
-4695 AEIEWLVR
+4695 AEIEGLVR

-4713 GAL
+4713 DAL

>member
-256 LDAASNTLAAQILE
+256 LDAAANTLAAQILE
-270 QLGQPRKLQE
+270 QLGQPRKQQE

-413 STNPANPSRWFQ
+413 STNPDKPSRWFQ

-479 SLLRPAKLPTL
+479 ALLRPAKLPTL

-507 FAVTPAP
+507 FAVVVPTTPSAANDDE
-514 PHTSTN
+514 H
-520 NGNDGPT
+520 DGPT

-543 LFPVPPRFR
+543 LFPVPRGFR

-560 PTSSLFVLDPNT
+560 PTSSLFVLDPSST
-572 QTPRPVPAGF
+572 TPRPVPAGF

-676 VAKKQG
+676 VAKH
-682 GSAQVVALVVL
+682 GSKV
-693 APGQRAGKTVEACRE
+693 VEACRE

-755 AQVPVVVQQQHA
+755 QAPVVVQRPA
-767 DSLGCAGAE
+767 GSLGGAGAE
-776 LFTLVQALIAEAV
+776 LFTLVQGLIADAV

-813 ALLQRLREKLDVT
+813 ALLQRLREKLDVP

-833 RCRTVAGV
+833 QCRTAAGV

-852 SPSTAVILGERQRQL
+852 SPSTAVLLDERQH
-867 EKFARNHKQDCAN
+867 E
-880 YLDLADDEVE
+880 EVE
-890 AVCPPTAT
+890 AVYPPTAT

-928 EDADLDK
+928 EDADLDRLK
-935 LKSAW
+935 LAW
-940 ESVLA
+940 ESILT

-966 CILAPRSSKAQIIWG
+966 CILAPHSSKAQVTWE
-981 VGDVLDTSG
+981 VGDVPDTSS

-998 RIESEISLEDP
+998 RIESDISLEDP

-1054 PTRTSLRKAVDMH
+1054 PHRTSLRKAVDMH
-1067 HLADHDQHGVF
+1067 HLADHDQHGLF
-1078 WSRYLEGLN
+1078 WSRYLEGLS

-1165 ELEVCMAPTFAT
+1165 DLEVCMAPTFAT

-1190 TFLEVARKLA
+1190 TFLDVARKLA
-1200 QTNAE
+1200 QANAE

-1288 VMLAEL
+1288 VMLTEL

-1310 SGLSAPRASLLSTHP
+1310 SGLSAPRVSLLSTHP

-1456 DLADG
+1456 ELADG

-1471 NTLGEWTD
+1471 NNLGQWTD

-1575 SSSRDN
+1575 SSTRDN

-1589 ATATGATHAHL
+1589 ATATRATHAHL
-1600 TPAFAAGVPRESCPT
+1600 TPAFAAGVPRKSCPT

-1627 QHVADDWGAGAGNDD
+1627 QHVADDWGAGGNDD
-1642 GGDDDEGRSIIAFNT
+1642 GGDSSSSSSIIAFNT
-1657 YGPAETTVVSTLAQ
+1657 LTAAQ
-1671 FAGPQADKRG
+1671 RA
-1681 GVAASNVG
+1681 VAASNVG
-1689 VPLPTLGTHVVH
+1689 VALPTLGTHVVH

-1743 GLGCAVYRTGDEVRE
+1743 GLGCAVYRTGDE
-1758 LPDGSIDFVG
+1758 
-1768 RADDL
+1768 
-1773 VKLGGIRVELSEIE
+1773 LGGIRVELSEIE
-1787 WALRGCEERV
+1787 WALRGCEER
-1797 SQVAVQYL
+1797 
-1805 SRPDRVARVVVAYLA
+1805 
-1820 APGLARGKKKELV
+1820 
-1833 VSSSEAAE
+1833 AAE
-1841 VARKAL
+1841 VARKTL

-1862 FLVVKEIPRTR
+1862 FLVVREIPRTR
-1873 SAKVDRDAL
+1873 SAK
-1882 RVAYETVDLQAWEE
+1882 AWEE
-1896 LLNPSAVPSAVT
+1896 LLNPSAVASEVAPSP
-1908 HSAAAGRSEA
+1908 SAGRSEA

-2008 VPKLQEKGVLGKFQ
+2008 APKLQEKGVLGRF
-2022 VAPALPLQ
+2022 
-2030 ESLLSETMQNAESY
+2030 QNAESY
-2044 WSNHAFELKGSVEPS
+2044 WSNHAFELKASIEPT

-2065 TQVVHNNDILRTSFF
+2065 AQVVRNNDILRTSFF
-2080 PTAEFDDLLPDDST
+2080 PTAEFDDLLPDDSA
-2094 PSFLQVIHDDTLVD
+2094 PSFLQVIHDDTHVD
-2108 SRQISIAPGTFLDA
+2108 SQQISIAPGTFLDA

-2145 ITIFSDGFTSTL
+2145 ITIFDDGTTSTL

-2169 AMQYLFH
+2169 AMH
-2176 DLERACLGRS
+2176 
-2186 ALPRPQ
+2186 
-2192 WRQALSLTPFVSS
+2192 LTPFISA
-2205 QNPQATLDFWKKEL
+2205 QNPQPTLDFWKKEL

-2232 LSGRRNTADTKPQ
+2232 LSGRRNTAADTKPQ
-2245 FLDYVIDLTESV
+2245 FLDCVIDLTESV

-2269 GSAVSAVR
+2269 GSAVSA
-2277 AAFGCTLAE
+2277 
-2286 YLESPAVFFGE
+2286 
-2297 TFSDRVIDPQLADA
+2297 TFSDRVIDPALADA
-2311 VGPLISVVPVPFHAE
+2311 VGPLISVVP
-2326 GSAREAIARQAAV
+2326 AAV

-2352 TVKRLVNCQM
+2352 TVKRLVNCQP

-2373 HPEDVGQEQ
+2373 HPEDVGQEE

-2423 VMNGDQLELFA
+2423 VMNRDQLELFA

-2439 LVSAMVQRPD
+2439 L
-2449 HPVADLAEF
+2449 
-2458 FPKSLLSVAEP
+2458 SLLSVAEP

-2480 LPPTYWLDHW
+2480 LPPTHWLDHW

-2498 ALEIASDISE
+2498 ALEIARDISE
-2508 DGVTSQSWSYRDVSL
+2508 DGVTSQSWTYKD
-2523 MSDRIAAF
+2523 
-2531 ISNNGLF
+2531 
-2538 NQMVAVCMGRSFI
+2538 MVALCMGRSFI

-2622 QPLTTSPSSHPDDNS
+2622 QPLTTSPASHPDDNS

-2671 REVPSTPSLAG
+2671 REVPSTPLLGG

-2720 LDDLRLALVSLG
+2720 LDDLRLAL
-2732 VTHSGFVPSLL
+2732 
-2743 DQAGLE
+2743 AGLE
-2749 AKHVPQLRYLGVGGE
+2749 AKHVPKLRYLGVGGE

-2799 VSPQTNVR
+2799 
-2807 NIGKVVGNVRAHVFR
+2807 
-2822 PGTTQ
+2822 

-2861 DGQRMYRTGDMVRL
+2861 DGQRMYRTGDM
-2875 MADDCIEFLGRSDSQ
+2875 

-2901 EVSAAVAK
+2901 EVSAAVAN
-2909 CAGGA
+2909 
-2914 KVDVT
+2914 
-2919 SLVIPSP
+2919 
-2926 STGRPQLVTFISRAG
+2926 RAG

-2958 YREWAPRIVAGCKN
+2958 YREWAPRIVAGW
-2972 VLPPYMVPSYIVPL
+2972 
-2986 TFIPIQIS
+2986 
-2994 GKADVRKLRAIYE
+2994 KADVRKLRAIYE

-3221 KPRAVTVP
+3221 KPRAVALP
-3229 WDAVSRGS
+3229 WDNISHGP
-3237 LSQKQREIS
+3237 LSKKQKEIS
-3246 ADIIENIQVRPPY
+3246 ADIIDNIQVLPPY
-3259 RLAITEGLLLISIHH
+3259 RLATTEGLLLISIHH

-3284 ILGSV
+3284 ILSSV

-3317 EAQNF
+3317 EAESF

-3329 FKPSYVSSKPRSE
+3329 FRPSYVSSKPRSE
-3342 GQQLRIIEM
+3342 GQQLRIVEM
-3351 ALSTKLSTLSKQASG
+3351 ALSNKLSALSKQASR

-3373 LLEAVLGLT
+3373 LLEAVLGLI

-3422 IRCDG
+3422 IRCDS
-3427 QSTATVQDVIAA
+3427 QSVATVQDVIAA
-3439 VHSNSTASLAHQH
+3439 VHNNSTASLAHQH
-3452 TPLRHIQRWAGCST
+3452 TPLRHIQRWAGCAT

-3472 YSFSRASSEETPA
+3472 YSFSRASSEETLA
-3485 YASAWTEQ
+3485 YANAWTEQ

-3507 EVVADASS
+3507 EVVADSSS
-3515 DVVTLRAASTDAFG
+3515 DVVTLRAASTDVFG

-3549 AADVL
+3549 AADGL

-3566 TTDSAASENQWDEDS
+3566 TIDSAASENQWDEDT
-3581 WSSQAHVMRA
+3581 WSPQAQVMRS

-3638 IMKHMSIGALENHLA
+3638 IMKHMSIGALENHLT

-3673 IPADVPKE
+3673 IPADVPKD
-3681 DVLDVYPCT
+3681 DVLDVFPCT

-3715 VLPSTI
+3715 ALPSTI

-3763 NWSEVEAAG
+3763 NWSEVEAAE

-3783 AAVFPNEA
+3783 AAVFPAEA
-3791 DFRAPPLRAT
+3791 DFRTPPLRAT

-3806 EQKVLVI
+3806 EQKVLVV

-3902 LAACAALGI
+3902 LAARAALGI

-4045 DGENEFVPDDA
+4045 DGEKEFVPDDA

-4104 PDRAAVAFPPA
+4104 PDRAAVAFPPG
-4115 LKDLPVAAERVE
+4115 LKDLPVAAAERVE
-4127 KLDEG
+4127 KL
-4132 YEDVVPGHDLDAVR
+4132 EDGFEDMVPGPDLDAVR
-4146 DVLAEVTQVPRE
+4146 DGLAEVTQVPRE
-4158 EIELSSNVYALGLD
+4158 EVELASNVYALGLD

-4187 VAVSVTDILQGGT
+4187 VVVSVTDILQGGT
-4200 LGGIVRTLRQKK
+4200 LGGIVRTLRQKNK
-4212 QKQKKAAAAAA
+4212 KQKKAAAAA
-4223 AVDPSSSS
+4223 AVDPSSSP
-4231 SAKPKELV
+4231 AKPKELV

-4257 VEYVLPCLSGQV
+4257 VD
-4269 YHLAGWHNSGR
+4269 GR

-4287 AFAARTKVDPER
+4287 AFVARSPVDPER

-4336 VRDYGFRQIETQDEF
+4336 KRDYGFRQLDAGQGEF
-4351 VPAVVEEVKAIAAK
+4351 VPAVVEEVKAIAAR
-4365 PSDLFTPPVC
+4365 PSDLFTPPVR
-4375 LCLLRSVEKDAVL
+4375 LCLLRSAEKRDAVL

-4395 YDAWTMPLLLAELAA
+4395 YDAWTIPLLLADLAA
-4410 LYAGKDVLAPAP
+4410 LYASKDVLAPPP
-4422 AFADFIAH
+4422 AFADFITH
-4430 ALSTTSD
+4430 ALSTTAND
-4437 TQAAAAVQQH
+4437 QAAAAAVQQH
-4447 WQSYLRPASPTIL
+4447 WQNYLHLASPTIL
-4460 GSSSSPSSSSNTS
+4460 GSSSSSSSSNNTS

-4480 TFVLLPSAIRGLTS
+4480 TFVLIPSAIRSLTT
-4494 LDTRCRQAGVALH
+4494 LDQRCRQSGVALH

-4513 IARVLARRTAAPN
+4513 IARVLARHTN
-4526 PTFGL
+4526 
-4531 YQVGRSGAF
+4531 
-4540 PRIDALSGPTLNLL
+4540 ALSGPTLNLL
-4554 PLVVRDALNI
+4554 PLVVRDALGVD
-4564 SAARGARGIQEDL
+4564 ARSGARAVQEDL
-4577 GARLEYEQVDLR
+4577 GGRLEFE
-4589 GVVDRS
+4589 
-4595 VEGGWRALGNVC
+4595 
-4607 VNLLWQRSPAAGGE
+4607 QRSPAAGGE

-4646 EKVLGR
+4646 EKVVGR

-4672 VGRNEETD
+4672 VGRNEKTD

-4695 AEIEWLVR
+4695 AEIEGLVR

>member
-256 LDAASNTLAAQILE
+256 LDAAANTLAAQILE
-270 QLGQPRKLQE
+270 QLGQPRKQQE

-413 STNPANPSRWFQ
+413 STNPDKPSRWFQ

-479 SLLRPAKLPTL
+479 ALLRPAKLPTL

-507 FAVTPAP
+507 FAVVVPTTPSAANDDE
-514 PHTSTN
+514 H
-520 NGNDGPT
+520 DGPT

-582 AGELAIGGPQLSKG
+582 AGELAIGGPQLSAG

-601 AETAAAF
+601 TETAAAF
-608 VDSREYGRLYRTGD
+608 VDSRQYGRLYRTGD

-629 EDGNEV
+629 EDAGEV
-635 FVEFLGRISA
+635 FIEFLGRISA

-660 EGVLAEVPGV
+660 EGVLAEVLGV

-676 VAKKQG
+676 VAKH
-682 GSAQVVALVVL
+682 GSAQVVALIVL
-693 APGQRAGKTVEACRE
+693 APGCRAGKVVEACRE

-755 AQVPVVVQQQHA
+755 QAPVVVQRPA
-767 DSLGCAGAE
+767 GSLGGAGVE
-776 LFTLVQALIAEAV
+776 LFTLVQGLIADAV
-789 GTDAAHVQAE
+789 GTDAAHVQAD

-813 ALLQRLREKLDVT
+813 ALLQRLREKLDVP

-833 RCRTVAGV
+833 QCRTAAGV

-852 SPSTAVILGERQRQL
+852 SPSTAVLLDERQRQL
-867 EKFARNHKQDCAN
+867 ESFARDHKQDCAN
-880 YLDLADDEVE
+880 YLDLADEEVE
-890 AVCPPTAT
+890 AVYPPTAT

-928 EDADLDK
+928 EDADLDRLK
-935 LKSAW
+935 LAW
-940 ESVLA
+940 ESILT

-966 CILAPRSSKAQIIWG
+966 CILAPHSSKAQVTWE
-981 VGDVLDTSG
+981 VGDVPDTSS

-998 RIESEISLEDP
+998 RIESDISLEDP

-1054 PTRTSLRKAVDMH
+1054 PHRTSLRKAVDMH
-1067 HLADHDQHGVF
+1067 HLADHDQHGLF
-1078 WSRYLEGLN
+1078 WSRYLEGLS

-1165 ELEVCMAPTFAT
+1165 DLEVCMAPTFAT

-1190 TFLEVARKLA
+1190 TFLDVARKLA
-1200 QTNAE
+1200 QANAE

-1288 VMLAEL
+1288 VMLTEL

-1310 SGLSAPRASLLSTHP
+1310 SGLSAPRVSLLSTHP

-1372 WTYAELNQRASAFA
+1372 WTYAELSQRASAFA

-1426 PVDPFFPARRRHDLI
+1426 PIDPFFPARRRHDLI
-1441 LRTQAPMVVVDAGKP
+1441 LRTQAPIVVVDAGKP
-1456 DLADG
+1456 ELADG

-1471 NTLGEWTD
+1471 NNLGQWTD

-1485 LTAEDA
+1485 LTAEDEGTA
-1491 AATSLLQASPDDPAY
+1491 LLQASPDDPAY

-1575 SSSRDN
+1575 SSTRDN

-1589 ATATGATHAHL
+1589 ATATRATHAHL
-1600 TPAFAAGVPRESCPT
+1600 TPAFAAGVPRKSCPT

-1627 QHVADDWGAGAGNDD
+1627 QHVADDWSGD
-1642 GGDDDEGRSIIAFNT
+1642 GITAFNT

-1689 VPLPTLGTHVVH
+1689 VALPTLGTHVVH
-1701 PRDPDRV
+1701 PRNPSLP

-1720 GPQLAKGYLDTPAKT
+1720 SPQLAKGYLDTPAKT
-1735 AAAFVWSA
+1735 AAAFVWSK

-1787 WALRGCEERV
+1787 WALRGCHSDV
-1797 SQVAVQYL
+1797 TQVAVQYL

-1820 APGLARGKKKELV
+1820 APRLAQGKELIV
-1833 VSSSEAAE
+1833 LGPQAAE

-1862 FLVVKEIPRTR
+1862 FLVMKEIPRTR

-1896 LLNPSAVPSAVT
+1896 MLNPSAVPSAVT

-1986 KASSKSQEKT
+1986 KASSKNQEKT

-2008 VPKLQEKGVLGKFQ
+2008 APKLQEKGVLGRFQ

-2044 WSNHAFELKGSVEPS
+2044 WSNHAFELKASIEPT

-2065 TQVVHNNDILRTSFF
+2065 AQVVHNNDILRTSFF

-2094 PSFLQVIHDDTLVD
+2094 PSFLQVIHDD
-2108 SRQISIAPGTFLDA
+2108 
-2122 AKQRASAIAADR
+2122 
-2134 QQTGFRSPLCA
+2134 QTGFRTPLSA
-2145 ITIFSDGFTSTL
+2145 ITIFDDGATSTL

-2192 WRQALSLTPFVSS
+2192 WHQALSLTPFIST
-2205 QNPQATLDFWKKEL
+2205 QNPQTTLDFWKKEL

-2245 FLDYVIDLTESV
+2245 FLDCVIDLTESV

-2297 TFSDRVIDPQLADA
+2297 TFSDRVIDPHLADA
-2311 VGPLISVVPVPFHAE
+2311 VGPLISVVPVPFHAAE
-2326 GSAREAIARQAAV
+2326 GSTAREAIARQAAV

-2352 TVKRLVNCQM
+2352 TVKRLVNCQP

-2373 HPEDVGQEQ
+2373 HPEDVGQE

-2423 VMNGDQLELFA
+2423 VMNRDQLELFA

-2480 LPPTYWLDHW
+2480 LPPTHWLDHW

-2508 DGVTSQSWSYRDVSL
+2508 DGVTSQSWTYKDVSL

-2622 QPLTTSPSSHPDDNS
+2622 QPLTTSPPSSHPDDNS
-2637 YLLYTSGSSGTPK
+2637 YLLYTSGSSGIPK

-2671 REVPSTPSLAG
+2671 REVPSTPSLGG

-2958 YREWAPRIVAGCKN
+2958 YREWAPKIVAGCKN
-2972 VLPPYMVPSYIVPL
+2972 VLPPYMVPSYIIPL

-3028 DTPAQRQLNAVETR
+3028 DGPAQRQLNAVETR

-3054 LGEISPATNIFDLGI
+3054 LGEISPSTNIFDLGI

-3106 SNVQETQ
+3106 SSGQETQ
-3113 AVVAQDHSESRK
+3113 AVVAQDNSESRK

-3143 PNAAIQAVRP
+3143 PNASIQAVRP

-3221 KPRAVTVP
+3221 KPRAVALP
-3229 WDAVSRGS
+3229 WDNISHGP
-3237 LSQKQREIS
+3237 LSKKQKEIS
-3246 ADIIENIQVRPPY
+3246 ADIIDNIQVLPPY
-3259 RLAITEGLLLISIHH
+3259 RLATTEGLLLISIHH

-3284 ILGSV
+3284 ILSSV

-3317 EAQNF
+3317 EAESF

-3329 FKPSYVSSKPRSE
+3329 FRPSYVSSKPRSE
-3342 GQQLRIIEM
+3342 GQQLRIVEM
-3351 ALSTKLSTLSKQASG
+3351 ALSNKLSALSKQASR

-3373 LLEAVLGLT
+3373 LLEAVLGLI

-3422 IRCDG
+3422 IRCDS
-3427 QSTATVQDVIAA
+3427 QSVATVQDVIAA
-3439 VHSNSTASLAHQH
+3439 VHNNSTASLAHQH
-3452 TPLRHIQRWAGCST
+3452 TPLRHIQRWAGCAT

-3472 YSFSRASSEETPA
+3472 YSFSRASSEETLA
-3485 YASAWTEQ
+3485 YANAWTEQ

-3507 EVVADASS
+3507 EVIADSSS
-3515 DVVTLRAASTDAFG
+3515 DVVTLRAASTDVFG

-3549 AADVL
+3549 AADGL

-3566 TTDSAASENQWDEDS
+3566 TIDSAASENQWDEDT
-3581 WSSQAHVMRA
+3581 WSPQSQVMRS

-3638 IMKHMSIGALENHLA
+3638 IMKHMSIGALENHLT

-3673 IPADVPKE
+3673 IPADVPKD

-3715 VLPSTI
+3715 ALPSTI

-3741 TSFHAAQSSRQFI
+3741 TSFHAAQSSSRQFI
-3754 GVVHEAAQP
+3754 GVVHKAAQP

-3772 SIARAIDDIVA
+3772 SIARAIDDVVA

-3872 RKAALRDRPGAITDK
+3872 RKAALRDRPGASTDK

-3902 LAACAALGI
+3902 LAACASLGI

-4075 SCRDRHLDRAGLQA
+4075 SCRDRHLNRAGLQA
-4089 FVAIFE
+4089 FIAIFE

-4104 PDRAAVAFPPA
+4104 PDRAAVAFPPR
-4115 LKDLPVAAERVE
+4115 LKDLLVAAERVE

-4132 YEDVVPGHDLDAVR
+4132 YEDVLPGPDLDAVR
-4146 DVLAEVTQVPRE
+4146 DGLAEVTQVPRE

-4200 LGGIVRTLRQKK
+4200 LGGI
-4212 QKQKKAAAAAA
+4212 
-4223 AVDPSSSS
+4223 
-4231 SAKPKELV
+4231 ELV

-4287 AFAARTKVDPER
+4287 AFVARSPVDPER

-4336 VRDYGFRQIETQDEF
+4336 IRDYGFRQIETQDEF
-4351 VPAVVEEVKAIAAK
+4351 VPAVVEEVKAIAAR
-4365 PSDLFTPPVC
+4365 PSDLFTPPVR
-4375 LCLLRSVEKDAVL
+4375 LCLLR
-4388 LTFNHAT
+4388 T
-4395 YDAWTMPLLLAELAA
+4395 
-4410 LYAGKDVLAPAP
+4410 
-4422 AFADFIAH
+4422 
-4430 ALSTTSD
+4430 
-4437 TQAAAAVQQH
+4437 
-4447 WQSYLRPASPTIL
+4447 
-4460 GSSSSPSSSSNTS
+4460 
-4473 TSSLPRQ
+4473 
-4480 TFVLLPSAIRGLTS
+4480 
-4494 LDTRCRQAGVALH
+4494 
-4507 ATLLLA
+4507 
-4513 IARVLARRTAAPN
+4513 N

-4554 PLVVRDALNI
+4554 PLVVRDALGVD
-4564 SAARGARGIQEDL
+4564 AARGARAVQEDL
-4577 GARLEYEQVDLR
+4577 GGRLEFEQVDLR
-4589 GVVDRS
+4589 GVVDRC

-4607 VNLLWQRSPAAGGE
+4607 VNLLWQRSPAAGGGE
-4621 KEGLE
+4621 NGGDGLE
-4626 GVGLQL
+4626 L

-4646 EKVLGR
+4646 EKVVGR

-4680 AIDVGVRYEGDGLAE
+4680 AIDVGVRYEGEALGE
-4695 AEIEWLVR
+4695 AEIEGLVR
-4703 EVAEELGRLV
+4703 KVAEELGRLV
-4713 GAL
+4713 DAL